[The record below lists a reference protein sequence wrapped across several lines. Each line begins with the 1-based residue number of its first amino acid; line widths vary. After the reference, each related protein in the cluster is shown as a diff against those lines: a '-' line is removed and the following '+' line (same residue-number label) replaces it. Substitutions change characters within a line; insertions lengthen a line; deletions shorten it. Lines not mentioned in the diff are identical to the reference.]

1 MPMIHFEAEGSR
13 ESLLK
18 AVDQLNSTELDE
30 FVQEVLNLRARRRP
44 PDRLPSSESKLLAR
58 INDGLSD
65 GLRIRY
71 AELISHREQEI
82 LTSEEHDE
90 LLRLTEEVERREV
103 DRLSALAE
111 LAQSKGVPLPALM
124 LSLGIPSPSDG

>member
-1 MPMIHFEAEGSR
+1 MPTIHFEAEGSR

-18 AVDQLNSTELDE
+18 AVDQLDSTELDK
-30 FVQEVLNLRARRRP
+30 FVQEVLNLRARRT
-44 PDRLPSSESKLLAR
+44 PDRLPSSESELLAR
-58 INDGLSD
+58 INDGLPD

-71 AELISHREQEI
+71 AELISHREQEM

-90 LLRLTEEVERREV
+90 LLRLTEEVERLEV

-111 LAQSKGVPLPALM
+111 LAQTQGVSLPALM
-124 LSLGIPSPSDG
+124 LRLGIPAPSDG